1 MAIRSEQWEKR
12 KGKRETQNQEQKN
25 IMRKFKY
32 SILGLFPFIF
42 ALVSFPLIAAPTIQH
57 WTTDNGARVYF
68 VPAPGLPMV
77 DIQLT
82 FDAGSARDGDKKG
95 VAHLMNSLLDEG
107 AGELNA
113 DQIAEHFENLGAE
126 IGNGSYR
133 DMAIMSLR
141 SLTDPQLLTPAL
153 EVFALMVGEP
163 TFPEESFER
172 NKKQTLIAIQS
183 QLQSPQSIIDK
194 AFMKAVYGE
203 HPYSTPSLGFEESVT
218 ALTRDDMFRHYQQ
231 YYVAKN
237 AVIAMVGD
245 LDRNAAEEIASQLTK
260 GLAAGS
266 AAPRVVSP
274 AVIEG
279 QVINIEHPSTQT
291 HIMIGQPGVTR
302 DDPDLFPLYVGN
314 HILGGSGLT
323 SRISH
328 EIREKRGLA
337 YSSYSFFSPMREA
350 GPYLMGLQ
358 TRNDQAGR
366 AIDVM
371 FDTLREFIDNG
382 VTARELEAAK
392 RNITG
397 GFPLRI
403 ASNSKILGFL
413 GNIGFYNLPLDYL
426 DTYNDRIEAVTIE
439 QIKDAFKRRV
449 HPDRMV
455 TVTVGAPPS
464 KKEATKDLP
473 LPEPEPENAKKT
485 RAATGFE

>member
-1 MAIRSEQWEKR
+1 MDTKSEKR
-12 KGKRETQNQEQKN
+12 EKDNGQRAISTQPRKQRDS
-25 IMRKFKY
+25 MRKYKY
-32 SILGLFPFIF
+32 SILGLLPFIF
-42 ALVSFPLIAAPTIQH
+42 ALVPFPSIAAPAIEH

-77 DIQLT
+77 NIQIT

-95 VAHLMNSLLDEG
+95 VAHLTNSLLDEG

-133 DMAIMSLR
+133 DMSIMTLR

-153 EVFALMVGEP
+153 KVFALMVGEP
-163 TFPEESFER
+163 SFPVESFER

-183 QLQSPQSIIDK
+183 QLQSPQSISDK
-194 AFMKAVYGE
+194 AFFKALYGD
-203 HPYSTPSLGFEESVT
+203 HPYGAPSLGFTESVT
-218 ALTRDDMFRHYQQ
+218 ALTRDDMLTHYQQ

-237 AVIAMVGD
+237 AVVAMVGD
-245 LDRNAAEEIASQLTK
+245 LDRAAAEAIATQLTK
-260 GLAAGS
+260 GLEAGS
-266 AAPRVVSP
+266 AASKIAPP
-274 AVIEG
+274 AAIEKG
-279 QVINIEHPSTQT
+279 TVINLEHPSSQT
-291 HIMIGQPGVTR
+291 HIMIGQPGITR

-323 SRISH
+323 SRISD

-337 YSSYSFFSPMREA
+337 YSAYSFFSPMRAA
-350 GPYLMGLQ
+350 GPYMMGLQ
-358 TRNDQAGR
+358 TRNDQADK
-366 AIDVM
+366 AIEVV
-371 FDTLREFIDNG
+371 FATLQEFINQG
-382 VTARELEAAK
+382 VTAEELEAAK

-426 DTYNDRIEAVTIE
+426 DTYNDRIDAVTIE

-449 HPDRMV
+449 QPDKMV
-455 TVTVGAPPS
+455 TVTVGAPP
-464 KKEATKDLP
+464 
-473 LPEPEPENAKKT
+473 PETAEGKAS
-485 RAATGFE
+485 TGFE